1 MANRLAQIRAERG
14 WKKLRL
20 IRELRTAAACRGIT
34 LPKDESLGRRI
45 AAWENQGGVVG
56 DLYRDLLCDVY
67 QLSALELGL
76 VEPPI
81 TPDSAPPMPEL
92 VERLTFGRLDAGL
105 IELLR
110 GQTQHLRL
118 LDRRLGAATLLQ
130 QTSAHAE
137 QIETLIRYALPDAH
151 RAAAAVALGQAAS
164 LAGWQALDMGR
175 LEQSWRLYETAKN
188 GAREGGNPS
197 VLAYVRAEQA
207 YVLLDADRGG
217 DALSLVRDAR
227 GSDDGALPPIL
238 RAWLNAAEGE
248 VLAALGNRDAAL
260 DLLDAAAAVLP
271 TECSDPDLPFLML
284 NAAHLARWR
293 GHCLARL
300 GEASA
305 IESLA
310 TALDAMRGGQYARAE
325 AGLRV
330 DLAIALTARGD
341 LTQARP
347 HAERAADLVGLTGSQ
362 RQRRRIGQLLARA
375 A

>member
-1 MANRLAQIRAERG
+1 MGNRLAQVRAERG

-20 IRELRTAAACRGIT
+20 IRELRAAAARRGIT
-34 LPKDESLGRRI
+34 LPKDESLARRI

-56 DLYRDLLCDVY
+56 DLYRELLCEVY
-67 QLSALELGL
+67 QLPALELGL
-76 VEPPI
+76 VEPP
-81 TPDSAPPMPEL
+81 TTQDSAPPEL

-105 IELLR
+105 VELLR
-110 GQTQHLRL
+110 GQTQGLRL
-118 LDRRLGAATLLQ
+118 LDRRLGAVTLLQ

-137 QIETLIRYALPDAH
+137 QIETLIRNALPNSY

-164 LAGWQALDMGR
+164 LAGWQALDMGQ

-188 GAREGGNPS
+188 GAREGENPS

-207 YVLLDADRGG
+207 YVLLDADRGD

-227 GSDDGALPPIL
+227 GGDSSALPPVL

-248 VLAALGNRDAAL
+248 MLAALGNRDEAL
-260 DLLDAAAAVLP
+260 RLLDAAADVLP
-271 TECSDPDLPFLML
+271 NECGDPDLPFLML
-284 NAAHLARWR
+284 NAGHLARWR

-305 IESLA
+305 IESLT
-310 TALDAMRGGQYARAE
+310 TALDVMSEGQYARAE

-341 LTQARP
+341 VRQART
-347 HAERAADLVGLTGSQ
+347 HAQRAADLVGLTGSQ
-362 RQRRRIGQLLARA
+362 RQRRRIGQLLAA